1 MLCVGASRG
10 HVPQGLAVYQEL
22 VQQQLLLL
30 LHLPQ
35 LHLQQL
41 HPHLPPPQP
50 QQPPPPQL
58 QRLVTRGLESYV
70 PTLSTTCPGHA
81 AAHTPA
87 PVSPTRAQYAR
98 EPTLPWVT
106 PASVLLKG
114 AWVTVLVLISAWTM
128 SAQPQTAPVSSLSM
142 VFVSKGTPHHP

>member
-30 LHLPQ
+30 QHLPPHLPQ
-35 LHLQQL
+35 
-41 HPHLPPPQP
+41 PQP
-50 QQPPPPQL
+50 QQPPPPQPR
-58 QRLVTRGLESYV
+58 RLVTRGQENCV
-70 PTLSTTCPGHA
+70 PTPSMTCPGHA

-128 SAQPQTAPVSSLSM
+128 SAQPQTAPVSS
-142 VFVSKGTPHHP
+142 